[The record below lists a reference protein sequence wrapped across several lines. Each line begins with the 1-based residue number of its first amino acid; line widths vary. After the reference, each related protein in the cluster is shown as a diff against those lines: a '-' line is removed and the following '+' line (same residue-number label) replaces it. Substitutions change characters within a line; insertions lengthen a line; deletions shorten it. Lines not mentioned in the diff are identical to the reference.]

1 MFEKVLM
8 HYRQVT
14 GSRSN
19 KKSNAAKERWNTYR
33 KALNLNQV
41 TSAWAFVRYA
51 VNGVMKYYL

>member
-1 MFEKVLM
+1 MN
-8 HYRQVT
+8 YRQVT

-19 KKSNAAKERWNTYR
+19 KKGNAAKERWNTYR
-33 KALNLNQV
+33 KALNLNLV